1 MSGLSPARSSLSTTA
16 TAGGGGG
23 GNGGSNNSSVAFPAV
38 EELHF
43 PADLVSIQDRK
54 EEALAALKSD
64 LKAQLDK
71 VVKSMDEDSWMFEGP
86 RSRIH
91 LISRRGFF

>member
-1 MSGLSPARSSLSTTA
+1 MHRYAFYCTRKCMSFLYKLKSLTGYQENTWV
-16 TAGGGGG
+16 T
-23 GNGGSNNSSVAFPAV
+23 NYVCDF
-38 EELHF
+38 
-43 PADLVSIQDRK
+43 
-54 EEALAALKSD
+54 AALKSD

-91 LISRRGFF
+91 LISRRGLF